1 MRAGEFGMS
10 YQHPRPVGNTH
21 DRRRAGGA
29 VTSEARWKDG
39 GMRRIIALTAAA
51 VLLTACTPQP
61 QGDPAPVPPVTSSPS
76 PATDPLTLGPVQP
89 VGEPATVV
97 TGLAAPW
104 SMVPLVSGSTLI
116 SERDST
122 LVKELTADGT
132 LRDVG
137 AVPGVV
143 PGGEGGLLGLEVI
156 DDALYAYFTA
166 ESDNRIVRF
175 ELEGRAGS
183 YALGAGTDILTG
195 IAKAGNHNGGRIK
208 QGPDGMLY
216 ATVGDASNPGV
227 AQDPAALN
235 GKILR
240 MKPDGSVPAD
250 NPFSG
255 SLVYSYGHR
264 NPQGITWD
272 RDGQLWAAEFG
283 QDSWDEFNIIEP
295 GGNYGWPIVEGSSED
310 PAFINPV
317 YQWATDAASPSG
329 IAWTRDT
336 FFMSG
341 LGGERLWAIYASPE
355 STVALEWFSGVYGR
369 IRDIVPGPHGSLW
382 IMTNNTDGRGDP
394 RDGDDRILQV
404 ELGEL
409 VEG

>member
-1 MRAGEFGMS
+1 
-10 YQHPRPVGNTH
+10 
-21 DRRRAGGA
+21 
-29 VTSEARWKDG
+29 
-39 GMRRIIALTAAA
+39 MRRIIALTAAA

-61 QGDPAPVPPVTSSPS
+61 QGDPAPVPTVTSSPS

-216 ATVGDASNPGV
+216 ATVGDASNPAV

-283 QDSWDEFNIIEP
+283 QDTWDEFNIISP

-355 STVALEWFSGVYGR
+355 STGAIEWFSGVYGR